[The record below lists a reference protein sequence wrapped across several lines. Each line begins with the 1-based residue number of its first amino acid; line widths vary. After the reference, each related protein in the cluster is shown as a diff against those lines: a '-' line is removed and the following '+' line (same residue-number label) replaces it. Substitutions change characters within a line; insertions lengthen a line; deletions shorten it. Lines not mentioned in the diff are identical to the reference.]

1 MFRKLEISL
10 TALIIVAATLML
22 ALATARPLPASADQT
37 STTRESAETVTS
49 EPARPRRSATASALT
64 MPYFSF
70 ASMRPLAGAR

>member
-10 TALIIVAATLML
+10 TALTIVAVTLML

-37 STTRESAETVTS
+37 GTISQSAETVTS
-49 EPARPRRSATASALT
+49 EPTRPHRSATASALT